1 MFSRQSLIFMD
12 AIGDWNP
19 QLLRE
24 LKSRLQWRKV
34 LMVLALSIAIQ
45 GMLIGFQIQ
54 RLPTTSI
61 SIMNSL
67 TYCQTAYEYSCVLD
81 AQKQPIIMWAKWWED
96 LAVYSSIVMFVS
108 MIVLG
113 VYFIA
118 SSFYQED
125 RRGTLDFLRLTPQNA
140 RSIILGKILGI
151 PILLYLAVICVFP
164 LQFYAVQHA
173 HLSRLNVLTW
183 DLAMLALSLLF
194 YLGAILMT
202 LWCKAI
208 PIFVTI
214 LSLGL
219 SVVMVRA
226 SLRWRGEFD
235 ENTLQWYGIQLGNH
249 PFSFLL
255 LTAMAGLGIYWLA
268 KAIARRYHQ
277 PNASSLSRV
286 QSYFWSL
293 SYHLFLLGFCMIYK
307 YLPGQHK
314 LASHLSFDSSFH
326 DAGYGGSD
334 VFPQV
339 FLILAVI
346 WLMLLIPLLLPSKQ
360 SLLSWVRQ
368 VKQPWPQMLWDDRSP
383 AILAMIAN
391 LGIGLMVWIVPVVI
405 DNSDNSLSSMWL
417 GIYLVV
423 LGLIISVILMGIYS
437 TVAHLGLFWQMR
449 NARWWNL
456 GVVTSLILLPIL
468 GGIVCEIMRF
478 PFGTGIYLFSLF
490 CWKSIEI
497 QVGLP
502 ALGAMIVLLMIW
514 GWLTLCLRSK
524 LSAVGRSELAQHLD

>member
-1 MFSRQSLIFMD
+1 MFSMQSSTIMD

-34 LMVLALSIAIQ
+34 LMVLVLSIAIQ

-61 SIMNSL
+61 SVMNSL
-67 TYCQTAYEYSCVLD
+67 TYCQTAYEYNCALD

-96 LAVYSSIVMFVS
+96 LAVYSSTVMFVS

-125 RRGTLDFLRLTPQNA
+125 RRGTLDFLRLTPQDA

-173 HLSRLNVLTW
+173 HLSGLNVLTW

-194 YLGAILMT
+194 YLGAVLIT
-202 LWCKAI
+202 LWWKAI

-226 SLRWRGEFD
+226 SLRWRGEFY

-255 LTAMAGLGIYWLA
+255 LAAMAGLGIYWLA
-268 KAIARRYHQ
+268 KAVARRYHQ
-277 PNASSLSRV
+277 PDASSLSRV

-307 YLPGQHK
+307 YLPGQRK
-314 LASHLSFDSSFH
+314 LASHLSFDVPF
-326 DAGYGGSD
+326 YGGSN
-334 VFPQV
+334 VFPHV

-346 WLMLLIPLLLPSKQ
+346 WLLLLIPLLLPSKQ

-391 LGIGLMVWIVPVVI
+391 LGIGLMVWIVPFVI
-405 DNSDNSLSSMWL
+405 HYGGNYLSSMWL
-417 GIYLVV
+417 GIYLVI

-468 GGIVCEIMRF
+468 GGIVFEIMRF
-478 PFGTGIYLFSLF
+478 QFGKGIYLFSLF
-490 CWKSIEI
+490 CWKSIDI
-497 QVGLP
+497 QVGQP
-502 ALGAMIVLLMIW
+502 ALGAMIVLLIIW
-514 GWLTLCLRSK
+514 GWLTLRLRSK
-524 LSAVGRSELAQHLD
+524 LSAVGRSALAQHLD